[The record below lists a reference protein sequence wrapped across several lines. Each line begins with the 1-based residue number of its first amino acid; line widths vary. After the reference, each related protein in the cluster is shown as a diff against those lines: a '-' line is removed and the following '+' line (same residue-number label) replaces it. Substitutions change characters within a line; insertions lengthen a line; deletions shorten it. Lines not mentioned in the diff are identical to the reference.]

1 MDTETTQ
8 KERKYCRNPFR
19 SLTNRMHNS
28 FGFRLVSA
36 NQKDNQSDYS
46 TPIQLWT
53 KTYRLL
59 QYPKMI
65 LLLPQPLLRMLSH

>member
-8 KERKYCRNPFR
+8 KKRKYCRNPFR

-46 TPIQLWT
+46 TPYNYGQKHT
-53 KTYRLL
+53 DYCNTR
-59 QYPKMI
+59 
-65 LLLPQPLLRMLSH
+65 R